1 MSLDEGLQ
9 GFLEESKDLLDE
21 MEDLLLQLEDKSD
34 DGEIINALFRV
45 VHTLKGT
52 SGMFGFDQVVTFTH
66 GAESV
71 MDSVRD
77 GKIALDE
84 VLLSILLKSRD
95 HISALLDVAL
105 EISSEL
111 SPEAREQGVEL
122 SAQLDLYLTGSPAGA
137 TPASIDE
144 NTAAT
149 GDDISPDSSPQA
161 DGDTVENESW
171 HISLRFGEDV
181 LRNGMEPLS
190 FIRYLNTIGT
200 ILSLE
205 TIDEQLPDPV
215 AMDAESCYLGFEINF
230 DTSAD
235 KAEIAAVFE
244 FVEDDCTVNI
254 LPPHSHVSIYLKLLE
269 DLPEGH
275 YRIGDILT
283 STGILTHREL
293 ENILALQKE
302 RQSEIDSG
310 DEAAADPV
318 PFVGELAVSEGLI
331 EAPLV
336 DAAIKR
342 QEECKVVRVSAAKL
356 EELITLVGEL
366 VIAGANTHLLARESE
381 SNVLLDATEKLGGL
395 VESIR
400 DTSLSLRM
408 VQIGDTFAR
417 FRRVV
422 RENSRDLGKEIDL
435 VISGGDTELDKVVVD
450 KMGDPLMHLVRNS
463 IDHGLETPEQRE
475 TAGKSPRGTISLN
488 AFHDSGSIVIEIS
501 DDGRGLAKDKILA
514 KAVEK
519 GLVSEGQSLSDDEIY
534 RLIFEAGFSTAESVT
549 NLSGRGVGM
558 DVVRQNIESLR
569 GLIDIKSTLGEGT
582 VISIRLPLTMAII
595 DGFLVQ
601 VGSGSYVIPLDMVD
615 ECVEYSEVAQ
625 DAYDGSQHI
634 NLRGEIMPYLRLGE
648 VFTPRRNSDDI
659 APNLNQQ
666 PEVDGDTQDEVA
678 EALEAVPGSREK
690 SRENIVV
697 ARYGNKKAGLVVDDL
712 LGEHQTV
719 IKPLGR
725 IFENVQGLS
734 GATIL
739 GNGEVAMIVDVPN
752 LVDRLSAIGV

>member
-21 MEDLLLQLEDKSD
+21 MEDRLLQLEDKSD
-34 DGEIINALFRV
+34 DGETINALFRV

-52 SGMFGFDQVVTFTH
+52 SGMFGFTDVVSFTH

-71 MDSVRD
+71 MDRVRD
-77 GKIALDE
+77 GDITLNED
-84 VLLSILLKSRD
+84 LLSILLKSRD

-105 EISSEL
+105 GISSEL
-111 SPEAREQGVEL
+111 SSEACDQGATL
-122 SAQLDLYLTGSPAGA
+122 SAKLGQYLNGSDTTALEGGAADSTPDGVTEALLSPSGELDG
-137 TPASIDE
+137 E
-144 NTAAT
+144 K
-149 GDDISPDSSPQA
+149 
-161 DGDTVENESW
+161 VENESW
-171 HISLRFGEDV
+171 HISLRFGPDV

-200 ILSLE
+200 ILGLE
-205 TIDEQLPDPV
+205 TIDERLPEPA

-230 DTSAD
+230 ATSAD

-254 LPPHSHVSIYLKLLE
+254 LPPHSHVEIYLKLLE
-269 DLPEGH
+269 DLPEGN
-275 YRIGDILT
+275 YRIGEILT
-283 STGILTHREL
+283 RTGILTHREL
-293 ENILALQKE
+293 ENILALQNSKQNQVAE
-302 RQSEIDSG
+302 SSDPAN
-310 DEAAADPV
+310 EAV

-336 DAAIKR
+336 DAVVKR
-342 QEECKVVRVSAAKL
+342 QEECKFVRVSAAKL
-356 EELITLVGEL
+356 EDLITLVGEL
-366 VIAGANTHLLARESE
+366 VISGANTHLLARESE
-381 SNVLLDATEKLGGL
+381 NNGLIDATEKLGGL

-408 VQIGDTFAR
+408 VQIGETFAR

-435 VISGGDTELDKVVVD
+435 HINGGETELDKVVVD
-450 KMGDPLMHLVRNS
+450 KMADPLMHLVRNS
-463 IDHGLETPEQRE
+463 IDHGLETPEERE
-475 TAGKSPRGTISLN
+475 ASGKPPRGNISLN

-501 DDGRGLAKDKILA
+501 DDGRGLSRDKILA
-514 KAVEK
+514 KATEK
-519 GLVSEGQSLSDDEIY
+519 GLINDNHTLTDDEIY
-534 RLIFEAGFSTAESVT
+534 RLIFEAGFSTAENVT

-569 GLIDIKSTLGEGT
+569 GMIDIKSSAGEGT
-582 VISIRLPLTMAII
+582 VIIIRLPLTMAII

-601 VGSGSYVIPLDMVD
+601 VGKGSYVIPLDMVD
-615 ECVEYSEVAQ
+615 ECVEYSEVAN

-648 VFTPRRNSDDI
+648 VFTPRGKAVVAKEMLVEAS
-659 APNLNQQ
+659 
-666 PEVDGDTQDEVA
+666 PEVSD
-678 EALEAVPGSREK
+678 K

-752 LVDRLSAIGV
+752 LVDKLSAVGV

>member
-52 SGMFGFDQVVTFTH
+52 SGMFGFDDVVTFTH

-77 GKIALDE
+77 GDIALDQDLLTT
-84 VLLSILLKSRD
+84 LLSSRD

-111 SPEAREQGVEL
+111 SSEARDQGLVL
-122 SAQLDLYLTGSPAGA
+122 SEKLDHYLRGSAAGTTSPAV
-137 TPASIDE
+137 DE
-144 NTAAT
+144 SVSSS
-149 GDDISPDSSPQA
+149 GDDIDSSPQPQA
-161 DGDTVENESW
+161 DGNTVENESW

-190 FIRYLNTIGT
+190 FIRYLKTIGT

-205 TIDEQLPDPV
+205 IIDEPLPEPA

-230 DTSAD
+230 DTPAD

-244 FVEDDCTVNI
+244 FVEDDCVVNI

-275 YRIGDILT
+275 YRIGEILT

-302 RQSEIDSG
+302 RQTEIDSG
-310 DEAAADPV
+310 DEDVVEPV

-381 SNVLLDATEKLGGL
+381 SNVLIDATEKLGGL

-422 RENSRDLGKEIDL
+422 RENSRELGKEIDL
-435 VISGGDTELDKVVVD
+435 EISGGETELDKVVVD

-463 IDHGLETPEQRE
+463 IDHGLETPEDRE
-475 TAGKSPRGTISLN
+475 AAGKSPRGTISLN

-501 DDGRGLAKDKILA
+501 DDGRGLAKEKILA

-519 GLVSEGQSLSDDEIY
+519 GLVTEGQSLTDDEIY
-534 RLIFEAGFSTAESVT
+534 RLIFEAGFSTAENVT

-582 VISIRLPLTMAII
+582 VITIRLPLTMAII

-648 VFTPRRNSDDI
+648 VFTPGRNSDAI
-659 APNLNQQ
+659 APSLNQ
-666 PEVDGDTQDEVA
+666 PAKVEGATEGEAA
-678 EALEAVPGSREK
+678 EAPEAVSESREK

>member
-9 GFLEESKDLLDE
+9 GFLEESSDLLNE
-21 MEDLLLQLEDKSD
+21 MEDLLLQLEDKYD
-34 DGEIINALFRV
+34 DSERINALFRV

-52 SGMFGFDQVVTFTH
+52 SGMFGFEDVVTFTH

-71 MDSVRD
+71 MDRVRE
-77 GKIALDE
+77 GKIALDHA
-84 VLLSILLKSRD
+84 LLSILLNARD

-105 EISSEL
+105 GASSEL
-111 SPEAREQGVEL
+111 SADDRQKGASLSIDLASYLNDTIPESGADGPVDTV
-122 SAQLDLYLTGSPAGA
+122 LDLPLQEASGLTA
-137 TPASIDE
+137 D
-144 NTAAT
+144 
-149 GDDISPDSSPQA
+149 SPQA
-161 DGDTVENESW
+161 SPEGDTVENESW
-171 HISLRFGEDV
+171 HISLRFGQDV
-181 LRNGMEPLS
+181 LRSGMEPLS
-190 FIRYLNTIGT
+190 FIRYLNTIGS

-205 TIDEQLPDPV
+205 TIDELLPDPV
-215 AMDAESCYLGFEINF
+215 SMDAESCYLGFEINF
-230 DTSAD
+230 STTAD
-235 KAEIAAVFE
+235 KAEITAVFE
-244 FVEDDCTVNI
+244 FVQDDCTVNI
-254 LPPHSHVSIYLKLLE
+254 LPPHSHVSHYLKLLD
-269 DLPEGH
+269 DLPEGD

-283 STGILTHREL
+283 RTGILTHREL
-293 ENILALQKE
+293 ENILALQTAQKNAV
-302 RQSEIDSG
+302 DSS
-310 DEAAADPV
+310 DNSNDTV

-336 DAAIKR
+336 DAAVKR

-395 VESIR
+395 VEAIR

-435 VISGGDTELDKVVVD
+435 KITGGETELDKVVVD

-463 IDHGLETPEQRE
+463 IDHGLETPAERE
-475 TAGKSPRGTISLN
+475 AAGKSPRGTISLN
-488 AFHDSGSIVIEIS
+488 AFHDSGSIVIEIA
-501 DDGRGLAKDKILA
+501 DDGRGLDKEKILS
-514 KAVEK
+514 KALEK
-519 GLVSEGQSLSDDEIY
+519 GLISENENLSDEEIF
-534 RLIFEAGFSTAESVT
+534 RLILEAGFSTAETVT

-569 GLIDIKSTLGEGT
+569 GLIDIKSGVGEGT
-582 VISIRLPLTMAII
+582 EISIRLPLTMAII

-615 ECVEYSEVAQ
+615 ECVEYTEVAQ

-648 VFTPRRNSDDI
+648 VFTQLDHAQSKEQSTEAREDSPNSADK
-659 APNLNQQ
+659 P
-666 PEVDGDTQDEVA
+666 
-678 EALEAVPGSREK
+678 
-690 SRENIVV
+690 RENIVV
-697 ARYGNKKAGLVVDDL
+697 ARYGNKKAGLVVDEL

-739 GNGEVAMIVDVPN
+739 GNGEVAMIIDVPN
-752 LVDRLSAIGV
+752 LVDKLSSIGAG

>member
-34 DGEIINALFRV
+34 DGETINALFRV

-52 SGMFGFDQVVTFTH
+52 SGMFGFTDVVTFTH

-77 GKIALDE
+77 GDIALNED
-84 VLLSILLKSRD
+84 LLSILLNSRD

-105 EISSEL
+105 DISSEL
-111 SPEAREQGVEL
+111 SPEDRQQGEEL
-122 SAQLDLYLTGSPAGA
+122 SAKLTEYLNGFVTSPPVAAGPGESPAPAGA
-137 TPASIDE
+137 AS
-144 NTAAT
+144 
-149 GDDISPDSSPQA
+149 DSSA
-161 DGDTVENESW
+161 ERVLEGATVENESW
-171 HISLRFGEDV
+171 HISLRFGPDV

-200 ILSLE
+200 ILTLE
-205 TIDEQLPDPV
+205 TIDEQLPEV
-215 AMDAESCYLGFEINF
+215 AAMDAESCYLGFEINF
-230 DTSAD
+230 ATSAD

-254 LPPHSHVSIYLKLLE
+254 LPPHSHVEIYLKLLE

-275 YRIGDILT
+275 YRIGEILT
-283 STGILTHREL
+283 RTGILTHREL

-302 RQSEIDSG
+302 SIEEAGDS
-310 DEAAADPV
+310 DDSPAEPV

-381 SNVLLDATEKLGGL
+381 NNLLLDATEKLGGL

-422 RENSRDLGKEIDL
+422 RENSRELGKEIDL
-435 VISGGDTELDKVVVD
+435 VISGGETELDKVVVD

-463 IDHGLETPEQRE
+463 IDHGLETPEERE
-475 TAGKSPRGTISLN
+475 AAGKSSRGTISLN

-514 KAVEK
+514 KAIEK
-519 GLVSEGQSLSDDEIY
+519 GLISDNHNLSDDEIY
-534 RLIFEAGFSTAESVT
+534 RLIFEAGFSTAENVT

-569 GLIDIKSTLGEGT
+569 GLIDINSTIGQGT

-648 VFTPRRNSDDI
+648 VFTPRRND
-659 APNLNQQ
+659 NG
-666 PEVDGDTQDEVA
+666 EGEGEGEVA
-678 EALEAVPGSREK
+678 AAASQTREK

>member
-21 MEDLLLQLEDKSD
+21 MEDLLLQLEDKSND
-34 DGEIINALFRV
+34 SEIINALFRV

-52 SGMFGFDQVVTFTH
+52 SGMFGFTDVVSFTH

-77 GKIALDE
+77 GDIALNED
-84 VLLSILLKSRD
+84 LLSVLLKSRD
-95 HISALLDVAL
+95 HIAALLDVAL

-111 SPEAREQGVEL
+111 SAEDRQQGSEL
-122 SAQLDLYLTGSPAGA
+122 SEQLGQYLNGPATLAPEDAAGPAAENAVTANSEMGA
-137 TPASIDE
+137 ASV
-144 NTAAT
+144 
-149 GDDISPDSSPQA
+149 PKL
-161 DGDTVENESW
+161 DGETVENESW
-171 HISLRFGEDV
+171 HISLRFGPDV

-200 ILSLE
+200 IISLE
-205 TIDEQLPDPV
+205 TIDEQLPEP
-215 AMDAESCYLGFEINF
+215 ASMDAESCYLGFEINF
-230 DTSAD
+230 STTAD
-235 KAEIAAVFE
+235 KAEITAVFE

-254 LPPHSHVSIYLKLLE
+254 LPPHSHVSNYLKLLE

-275 YRIGDILT
+275 YRIGEILT

-293 ENILALQKE
+293 ENILALQGE
-302 RQSEIDSG
+302 RQQQIDSG
-310 DEAAADPV
+310 EEDVADPV
-318 PFVGELAVSEGLI
+318 PFVGELAVSEGLV

-336 DAAIKR
+336 DAVIKR

-366 VIAGANTHLLARESE
+366 VISGANTHLLARESE
-381 SNVLLDATEKLGGL
+381 NNGLVDATEKLGGL

-475 TAGKSPRGTISLN
+475 AAGKSARGTIRLN

-501 DDGRGLAKDKILA
+501 DDGRGLEKDKILA
-514 KAVEK
+514 KAIEK
-519 GLVSEGQSLSDDEIY
+519 GLVSDSHNLTDDEVY

-569 GLIDIKSTLGEGT
+569 GQIDIQSTVGVGT
-582 VISIRLPLTMAII
+582 TISIRLPLTMAII

-601 VGSGSYVIPLDMVD
+601 VGTGSYVIPLDMVD

-648 VFTPRRNSDDI
+648 VFTPRHKSK
-659 APNLNQQ
+659 
-666 PEVDGDTQDEVA
+666 EVGGDEA
-678 EALEAVPGSREK
+678 EAEATLQDSDKP
-690 SRENIVV
+690 RENIVV

-752 LVDRLSAIGV
+752 LVDKLSTIGV

>member
-1 MSLDEGLQ
+1 MVMSLDEGLQ

-21 MEDLLLQLEDKSD
+21 MEDLLLQLEGNSQDS
-34 DGEIINALFRV
+34 EIVNALFRV

-52 SGMFGFDQVVTFTH
+52 SGMFGFEDVVAFTH

-77 GKIALDE
+77 GDISLDQD
-84 VLLSILLKSRD
+84 LLSILLNSRD

-105 EISSEL
+105 GASAEL
-111 SPEAREQGVEL
+111 SDEDRLQGATLSEGLNSYLTSLTTQSEGAKVAEMAESGQIVVGNDAEL
-122 SAQLDLYLTGSPAGA
+122 SHP
-137 TPASIDE
+137 
-144 NTAAT
+144 N
-149 GDDISPDSSPQA
+149 
-161 DGDTVENESW
+161 DGTVENESW
-171 HISLRFGEDV
+171 HISLRFGPDV

-205 TIDEQLPDPV
+205 TIDELLPTPTV
-215 AMDAESCYLGFEINF
+215 MDAESCYLGFEINF
-230 DTSAD
+230 STTAD
-235 KAEIAAVFE
+235 KAEITSVFE
-244 FVEDDCTVNI
+244 FVLDDCKVNI

-283 STGILTHREL
+283 RTGILTHKEL
-293 ENILALQKE
+293 ENILAIQAE
-302 RQSEIDSG
+302 RQSEI
-310 DEAAADPV
+310 ADGVDVDNGPV

-331 EAPLV
+331 EAPV
-336 DAAIKR
+336 IDAVIKR
-342 QEECKVVRVSAAKL
+342 QEECKVVRVSASKL

-366 VIAGANTHLLARESE
+366 VISGANTHLLAREAENNS
-381 SNVLLDATEKLGGL
+381 LIDATERLGGL

-417 FRRVV
+417 YRRVV

-435 VISGGDTELDKVVVD
+435 LISGGETELDKVVVD
-450 KMGDPLMHLVRNS
+450 KMADPLMHLVRNS
-463 IDHGLETPEQRE
+463 IDHGLETPDERQQ
-475 TAGKSPRGTISLN
+475 AGKAPRGTISLN
-488 AFHDSGSIVIEIS
+488 AFHDSGSIVIEIK
-501 DDGRGLAKDKILA
+501 DDGRGLSKDKILA
-514 KAVEK
+514 KALEK
-519 GLVSEGQSLSDDEIY
+519 GLIKEAHNLTDEEIY
-534 RLIFEAGFSTAESVT
+534 RLIFEAGFSTAEAVT

-569 GLIDIKSTLGEGT
+569 GMIDIKSTAGKGT
-582 VISIRLPLTMAII
+582 TISIRLPLTMAII

-601 VGSGSYVIPLDMVD
+601 VGNGSYVIPLDMVD
-615 ECVEYSEVAQ
+615 ECVEYNEVAQ

-648 VFTPRRNSDDI
+648 VFTPRRESLPGHHDIGLGRGGTGSQAGTMDD
-659 APNLNQQ
+659 A
-666 PEVDGDTQDEVA
+666 G
-678 EALEAVPGSREK
+678 GSELAS

-752 LVDRLSAIGV
+752 LVDKLSNIGV

>member
-21 MEDLLLQLEDKSD
+21 MEDLLLKLEDKSND
-34 DGEIINALFRV
+34 SEIINALFRV

-52 SGMFGFDQVVTFTH
+52 SGMFGFTEVVSFTH

-77 GKIALDE
+77 GDIVLNED
-84 VLLSILLKSRD
+84 LLSVLLKSRD

-111 SPEAREQGVEL
+111 SAEDSQQGTVLSEQLAQYLNGSESSTPEGD
-122 SAQLDLYLTGSPAGA
+122 SAGPAAESA
-137 TPASIDE
+137 TPASSD
-144 NTAAT
+144 TGAAVV
-149 GDDISPDSSPQA
+149 QA
-161 DGDTVENESW
+161 LDGETVENESW
-171 HISLRFGEDV
+171 HISLRFGPDV

-205 TIDEQLPDPV
+205 TIDEQLPEPA

-230 DTSAD
+230 ATTAD
-235 KAEIAAVFE
+235 KAEITAVFE
-244 FVEDDCTVNI
+244 FVQDDCKVNI
-254 LPPHSHVSIYLKLLE
+254 LPPHSHVEIYLKLLE

-275 YRIGDILT
+275 YRIGEILT
-283 STGILTHREL
+283 RTGILTHREL
-293 ENILALQKE
+293 ESILVLQSS
-302 RQSEIDSG
+302 QLS
-310 DEAAADPV
+310 EAAAGSDPASDPV

-381 SNVLLDATEKLGGL
+381 NNGLVDATEKLGGL
-395 VESIR
+395 VEAIR

-435 VISGGDTELDKVVVD
+435 EISGGDTELDKVVVD
-450 KMGDPLMHLVRNS
+450 KMADPLMHLVRNS
-463 IDHGLETPEQRE
+463 IDHGLETPGQRE
-475 TAGKSPRGTISLN
+475 AAGKSPRGTISLN

-514 KAVEK
+514 KAIEK
-519 GLVSEGQSLSDDEIY
+519 GLISDNHNLSDDEIY
-534 RLIFEAGFSTAESVT
+534 RLIFEAGFSTADNVT

-582 VISIRLPLTMAII
+582 VITIRLPLTMAII

-648 VFTPRRNSDDI
+648 VFTPSRNAADAVSSDSGEKSQI
-659 APNLNQQ
+659 
-666 PEVDGDTQDEVA
+666 V
-678 EALEAVPGSREK
+678 EK

-752 LVDRLSAIGV
+752 LVDKLSTIGV